1 MSEQDVAT
9 SKAVIP
15 TDFGDA
21 EIKIDQHK
29 AESRLAL
36 ACFMPPCGGAG
47 IFMLFNDNKL
57 IADALNDMRVVIGEG
72 AHDANKNLTQCFNF
86 SGLLAIG
93 TGEIVSSLALDM
105 IQAARQTN
113 QE

>member
-1 MSEQDVAT
+1 MNTQDVDV
-9 SKAVIP
+9 SKAVIQ
-15 TDFGDA
+15 TIFGET
-21 EIKIDQHK
+21 EIRIEQHK